1 MTELL
6 ELNGNERLRSVQL
19 RLSKLRL
26 LAGLSAEVF
35 SVEILGLCQPPVR
48 RSGRNGNLRIDMDF
62 SDGKYKRRSM
72 QSSLRPLP
80 EAPQSRCGASS
91 AKGTASD
98 CLKGKEGQLQRSIR
112 ARKINDRQITRI
124 SAQLFLCR

>member
-35 SVEILGLCQPPVR
+35 SVEILG
-48 RSGRNGNLRIDMDF
+48 
-62 SDGKYKRRSM
+62 
-72 QSSLRPLP
+72 PLSATA
-80 EAPQSRCGASS
+80 EKVLGPQR
-91 AKGTASD
+91 
-98 CLKGKEGQLQRSIR
+98 
-112 ARKINDRQITRI
+112 
-124 SAQLFLCR
+124 